1 MVIYE
6 LNHYWIQNVKKN
18 SKYTVSFQKC
28 QKKLLIIKYCQ
39 TEYQKMSKWMKTS
52 KIHEMS
58 KNVKKSHKTSI
69 NYQWTSKNVTNN
81 WMSKNVN
88 WKSKNVKW
96 RIYISKNV
104 KLFELDFF
112 YNHNAFNS
120 APFQIRVPPN
130 KRLPPLTPKNQ

>member
-1 MVIYE
+1 MSK
-6 LNHYWIQNVKKN
+6 NVKIY
-18 SKYTVSFQKC
+18 SQFQKC
-28 QKKLLIIKYCQ
+28 QKKLLIVKYCQ
-39 TEYQKMSKWMKTS
+39 TEYKKMSKRMKTS

-81 WMSKNVN
+81 RMSKNVN

-96 RIYISKNV
+96 RIYKSKNV